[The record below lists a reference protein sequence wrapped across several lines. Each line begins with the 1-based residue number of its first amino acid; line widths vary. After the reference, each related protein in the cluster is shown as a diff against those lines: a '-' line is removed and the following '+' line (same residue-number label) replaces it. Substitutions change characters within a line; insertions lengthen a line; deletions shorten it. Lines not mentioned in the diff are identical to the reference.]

1 MMAADPMVE
10 LPLAFS
16 AGLLTVAAPCILPM
30 LPILLGAAVREG
42 GRLRPAC
49 IVLGFIAAFSGIAFV
64 FGSVSSAIGL
74 SAETLR
80 NGAILMLLVFG
91 ALMVWPRPFQLL
103 GVRMGGLLN
112 RIDRVA
118 SRAGPGN
125 LGGLVL
131 GASMGAVWTPCAGPA
146 LGSILALVAA
156 AKDPGGAALLL
167 LSYAAGAGIPMLA
180 IAYGGQYAA
189 ARVRRIAPHSYKIQ
203 QTFGVLIVLTAAAMY
218 FQYDTLVTVWLS
230 TLA

>member
-1 MMAADPMVE
+1 MMAADPMLE

-30 LPILLGAAVREG
+30 LPLLLGASVRQG
-42 GRLRPAC
+42 SRLRPVF
-49 IVLGFIAAFSGIAFV
+49 IVLGFVAAFSGIAFI
-64 FGSVSSAIGL
+64 FGSISTGIGL
-74 SAETLR
+74 SPETLR
-80 NGAILMLLVFG
+80 DAAILSLLVFG

-103 GVRMGGLLN
+103 GVRMGGLIN
-112 RIDRVA
+112 RIDGIA

-156 AKDPGGAALLL
+156 AQDPGGSALLL
-167 LSYAAGAGIPMLA
+167 LSYAAGAGIPMLG

-189 ARVRRIAPHSYKIQ
+189 ARVRRIAPHSYRIQ
-203 QTFGVLIVLTAAAMY
+203 QTFGLLIVLTAAAMY
-218 FQYDTLVTVWLS
+218 FQYDSLVAVWLS
-230 TLA
+230 TLV